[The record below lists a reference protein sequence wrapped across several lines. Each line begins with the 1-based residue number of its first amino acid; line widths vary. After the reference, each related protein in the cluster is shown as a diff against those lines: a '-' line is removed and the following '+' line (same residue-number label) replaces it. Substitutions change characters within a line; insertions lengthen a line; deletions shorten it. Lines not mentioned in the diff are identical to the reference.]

1 MFHGFGIENIMEIS
15 KYDTLISILI
25 GSVLGIIPILLLCYI
40 NKRNINL
47 FDFLNSIFK
56 EKTTKILSFI
66 IIIFLFYNLIT
77 ITNDFINFANVKYLF
92 ETPNIFIAIL
102 FIFPIIYICHKGI
115 ETIGRTGI
123 ILFIISLVIFFI
135 NDFALL
141 NLIDINNLKPILS
154 SSTFNIMKGSIY
166 YVLYMISP
174 ILFLSIVPKSDE
186 TYKKYNKALI
196 YGYVTST
203 LSIICITFY
212 IMTIYNYEYISLF
225 SYPAYFTLKKIK
237 YGFIANVE
245 NILSFYFIIDYF
257 MTITILLYSIFYF
270 LNNCINLK
278 KNKFKIASLFVTI
291 LLILLSVYLYKD
303 TTIALIFSKKFYIV
317 SNLILITLFASFTLK
332 IKLHKN

>member
-25 GSVLGIIPILLLCYI
+25 GSILGIIPILLLCYI

-102 FIFPIIYICHKGI
+102 FIFPIIHICHKGI

-154 SSTFNIMKGSIY
+154 SSAFNIMKGSIY
-166 YVLYMISP
+166 YVIYMISP

-186 TYKKYNKALI
+186 TYKNYNKALI

-203 LSIICITFY
+203 LSIMFITFY

-278 KNKFKIASLFVTI
+278 KNKFKITSLFVTI